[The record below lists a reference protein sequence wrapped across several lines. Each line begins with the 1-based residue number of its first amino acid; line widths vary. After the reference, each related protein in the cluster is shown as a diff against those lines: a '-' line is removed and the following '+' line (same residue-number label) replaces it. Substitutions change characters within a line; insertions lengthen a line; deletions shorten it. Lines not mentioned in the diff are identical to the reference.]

1 MDVVAV
7 TQSLSYLRP
16 KRKPMYRPQGRKKV
30 STIRCF
36 LLICKIPKSA
46 CRWGKFP
53 HVIYFWSYFESMKA
67 GIWKYE
73 SRYLR
78 KGEIDYHTSVTLPK
92 YSWVL
97 CDLSKCSVCSSLTW
111 MLQEVK
117 VQLGESRIHHRG
129 FCGTSQVVHT
139 GFFVVFCW
147 PWTTHLP
154 AGPNI
159 KHIAPNPS
167 YLSVWWYD

>member
-1 MDVVAV
+1 MLPRVMDVVAV

-129 FCGTSQVVHT
+129 FCGTSQGCPHWVLCGVLLALNDSLTCRPKYKAHCT
-139 GFFVVFCW
+139 KC
-147 PWTTHLP
+147 
-154 AGPNI
+154 
-159 KHIAPNPS
+159 
-167 YLSVWWYD
+167 